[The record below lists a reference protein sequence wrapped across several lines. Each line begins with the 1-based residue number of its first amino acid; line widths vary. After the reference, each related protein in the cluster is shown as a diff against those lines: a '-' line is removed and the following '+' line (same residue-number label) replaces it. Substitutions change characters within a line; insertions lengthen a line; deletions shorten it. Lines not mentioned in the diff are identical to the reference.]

1 MSGYRFILCIGL
13 LLAAAAASA
22 QAQGYPSKPVK
33 LVVPFPAGGPTDT
46 AARVIARGLQATF
59 GQSIVIENIAGAG
72 GTLGARNVAAA
83 APDGYT
89 LMMVS
94 ASNTF
99 GTQPLLYRLDFDP
112 LKTFAPVATVVTDK
126 QIMVANPSVPFRTAP
141 ELVRYA
147 KANPGKLNYGAAIG
161 IGPHFIMELFKI
173 RTGTRIVHVP
183 YRGSGP
189 IIADVIGGQIQLMMS
204 GKSVLLPH
212 VRAGK
217 MRAISVSASRRW
229 PELPDVG
236 TLIEAGIMDAAYD
249 TIFGIVTPM
258 GTPADVIAT
267 LNGAINGA
275 LRTAEVQA
283 AFAKL
288 GIEPTITTPQE
299 FAKIVAVEGPR
310 WAEVVRLTGIKV
322 EK

>member
-1 MSGYRFILCIGL
+1 MMKVRMAVVAVLS
-13 LLAAAAASA
+13 LALVGGA
-22 QAQGYPSKPVK
+22 QAQTYPTKPVR

-46 AARVIARGLQATF
+46 AARVVARGLTATLGQA
-59 GQSIVIENIAGAG
+59 IVIENQGGAG
-72 GTLGARNVAAA
+72 GTLGARSVAAA
-83 APDGYT
+83 AADGYT

-94 ASNTF
+94 ASNTY
-99 GTQPLLYRLDFDP
+99 GTQPLLYKLDFDP

-126 QIMVANPSVPFRTAP
+126 QIMVANPGVPFHTAP

-173 RTGTRIVHVP
+173 RAGVRIVHVP

-204 GKSVLLPH
+204 GKSVLLPQ

-217 MRAISVSASRRW
+217 LRAVAVSAAQRW
-229 PELPDVG
+229 PELPNTG
-236 TLIEAGIMDAAYD
+236 TLIEAGYMDAAYD

-258 GTPADVIAT
+258 GTPPDVIAT
-267 LNGAINGA
+267 LNRAINDA
-275 LRTAEVQA
+275 LRTDEVKA

-288 GIEPTITTPQE
+288 GIEPTITTPAE

-310 WAEVVRLTGIKV
+310 WAEVVRITGIKV
-322 EK
+322 P